1 MTTTT
6 AQEGDDIGG
15 AIRGGGL
22 KRNSIEAGEKP
33 ASDGL
38 PVLTLSSQT
47 T

>member
-15 AIRGGGL
+15 TIRGGL

-33 ASDGL
+33 VSDGL